1 MLSRPVDLLFGIV
14 EIHLPT
20 SRTVIGGIEKLSSG
34 LGFLPHKLL
43 SKEKG
48 GEGQREKERERE
60 RKKETVREQDS
71 ESETKIR
78 RKD

>member
-1 MLSRPVDLLFGIV
+1 MTLFGIV

-43 SKEKG
+43 SKERE
-48 GEGQREKERERE
+48 GERQREKKRE
-60 RKKETVREQDS
+60 RKKETVRDRES

-78 RKD
+78 KKD

>member
-1 MLSRPVDLLFGIV
+1 MLFRPVDLLFSIV

-34 LGFLPHKLL
+34 LSFLPHKLP
-43 SKEKG
+43 SKERG
-48 GEGQREKERERE
+48 GEGQRERE
-60 RKKETVREQDS
+60 RKKETMRERES

-78 RKD
+78 RKN

>member
-14 EIHLPT
+14 EIPLLT

-43 SKEKG
+43 SE
-48 GEGQREKERERE
+48 
-60 RKKETVREQDS
+60 VEQ
-71 ESETKIR
+71 TKLSVVHPLDWAR
-78 RKD
+78 LSANVKNVC

>member
-1 MLSRPVDLLFGIV
+1 MLFRPVDLLFSIV

-34 LGFLPHKLL
+34 LSFLPHKLL
-43 SKEKG
+43 SKERE
-48 GEGQREKERERE
+48 GERQREKKRE
-60 RKKETVREQDS
+60 RKKETVRERES

-78 RKD
+78 RKN